1 MKSKDEIQ
9 EMLDNTVNQLIKAH
23 GGYVSV
29 ADVEEGVVNVNMSGG
44 CQGCAAAKH
53 TMSMIVSRAIKN
65 FDPDVEH
72 VFDVTDHDKGENP
85 YFERDDGETEES

>member
-1 MKSKDEIQ
+1 MKSKEEIQ
-9 EMLDNTVNQLIKAH
+9 EMLDSTVNKLIKAH
-23 GGYVSV
+23 GGYVKA
-29 ADVEEGVVNVNMSGG
+29 ADTAADGSIVYVEMSGG

-53 TMSMIVSRAIKN
+53 TMNMIVSRAIKN

-85 YFERDDGETEES
+85 YFKKSMV